1 MKLLIKILVLVVFV
15 SCTSFSQ
22 LTDTTYSLTAEAGVG
37 YSRYFT
43 TMDYD
48 KLNKNGFSGTVRV
61 MWNPEHLLSVGIE
74 TGYQYLYSINISN
87 YDTEFGTTDFSASMY
102 TVPIFLMFSMK
113 ITPNLRFNAGTG
125 MYLLFN
131 SGNMFDDKLESNQIS
146 IGGHFGVSYLY
157 PINKKISVGGE
168 LLYSYFSKIQDQAV
182 ALQFVLT
189 YDLFNY

>member
-15 SCTSFSQ
+15 SCTSFAQ

-48 KLNKNGFSGTVRV
+48 KLNKNGFSGTVRI
-61 MWNPEHLLSVGIE
+61 MWNPEHLLSVGLE
-74 TGYQYLYSINISN
+74 TGYQYLYSIDISN

-102 TVPIFLMFSMK
+102 TIPIFVMFSMK
-113 ITPNLRFNAGTG
+113 VTPNIRFNAGTG

-131 SGNMFDDKLESNQIS
+131 SGNMFDDALESNQIS
-146 IGGHFGVSYLY
+146 IGGHFGVAYTY
-157 PINKKISVGGE
+157 PINKNISVGGE
-168 LLYSYFSKIQDQAV
+168 LLYSYFSKIQDQTV
-182 ALQFVLT
+182 ALQFVFVYKFLEW
-189 YDLFNY
+189 